1 MNIVPLPA
9 AAAAARSAR
18 PDRAATAM
26 LHDSDD
32 LRAVIFRLEPGQH
45 VAEHTSPSTVALTV
59 IAGEGWVSGLDGER
73 AVTTADLVTY
83 QPNEPHG
90 MRAGETPMVLLAT
103 IAPRPGGR

>member
-18 PDRAATAM
+18 PYRAATAM

-59 IAGEGWVSGLDGER
+59 IAGGVGVR
-73 AVTTADLVTY
+73 
-83 QPNEPHG
+83 
-90 MRAGETPMVLLAT
+90 R
-103 IAPRPGGR
+103 